1 MKAIDRPQ
9 EIPAPEGFAESLAAF
24 RAARRSGGQPAAEQL
39 LRERMLAEAKAD
51 LEAQRVKFYLVAS
64 ALLLAMAL
72 LAILA
77 LVAL

>member
-1 MKAIDRPQ
+1 MIAMATPRTRAGSLLDAEFARPQ

-51 LEAQRVKFYLVAS
+51 LEAQRLG
-64 ALLLAMAL
+64 
-72 LAILA
+72 
-77 LVAL
+77 